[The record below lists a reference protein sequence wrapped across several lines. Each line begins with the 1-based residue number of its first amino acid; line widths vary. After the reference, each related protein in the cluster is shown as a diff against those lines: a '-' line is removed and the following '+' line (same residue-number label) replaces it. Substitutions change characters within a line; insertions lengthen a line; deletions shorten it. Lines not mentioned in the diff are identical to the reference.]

1 MTIIWLKKNWV
12 SGIYTRF
19 VPHYYCV
26 SGICLGDSNGLDWRH
41 EISQPMTFLEN
52 HVIFFNITTC
62 WCMLESYVCM
72 KKNCR
77 NFNFYSREIDGWKIW
92 GFIIKKTLVLW
103 NFYRQFYWIVG
114 MLYSIISVNF
124 FGSDCIVEGRAP
136 VSPATWCR
144 SRTCWTAEVGP
155 AFSIF
160 PCVSTSVGNCTSE
173 GLYTTS
179 VFILKVNFF
188 KINRYSNVHDLIWI
202 CKHNEIRLRN
212 STVFYTLEY
221 RVSK

>member
-1 MTIIWLKKNWV
+1 MTIIWPKKIWV

-77 NFNFYSREIDGWKIW
+77 NFNFHSREIDGWKIW

-124 FGSDCIVEGRAP
+124 FRIGLYCGRPRTRFASNMMSIGNVLNCWGRAGFFNFSMCVY
-136 VSPATWCR
+136 VSWKLHL
-144 SRTCWTAEVGP
+144 W
-155 AFSIF
+155 
-160 PCVSTSVGNCTSE
+160 

-179 VFILKVNFF
+179 VFII
-188 KINRYSNVHDLIWI
+188 KINL
-202 CKHNEIRLRN
+202 LR
-212 STVFYTLEY
+212 
-221 RVSK
+221 